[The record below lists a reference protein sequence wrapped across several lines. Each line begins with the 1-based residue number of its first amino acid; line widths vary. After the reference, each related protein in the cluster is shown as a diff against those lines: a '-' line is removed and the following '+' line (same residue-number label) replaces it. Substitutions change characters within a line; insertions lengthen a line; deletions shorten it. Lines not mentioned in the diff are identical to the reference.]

1 MPTGDTYR
9 IKAAD
14 IQAKARSEPNL
25 ELRAAFE
32 TLALGYLRLADQ
44 ADRRERYDLPKPA
57 HLEHPTPQQQQPQA
71 PQQQQQQQQQPQ
83 KKR

>member
-44 ADRRERYDLPKPA
+44 ADRRERYDLPKPT
-57 HLEHPTPQQQQPQA
+57 PTPQQQQPQM
-71 PQQQQQQQQQPQ
+71 PQQQQQQPQ